1 MRQCLNWM
9 REIRLLR
16 GALFFLALLNL
27 AACTTLKTTPQQ
39 IAPQTWPQRQQTLMQ
54 LDVWS
59 FNGRVAVRD
68 NNDEAWN
75 ASLRW
80 HQTGENYDIQLASA
94 FGQKAARLHGNGGHA
109 VMEMAGQ
116 TPLMAADPEA
126 LMHDQLGWYVPV
138 RGLKYWLTGLP
149 DPGQTADHE
158 FDVQG
163 RLSRLQQGN
172 WEIVYKRYMSV
183 NGVDLPRKV
192 DLINHRLRV
201 KLVIDKWQIKE
212 DTDV

>member
-1 MRQCLNWM
+1 MPRCLNLKQ
-9 REIRLLR
+9 ESRLLR
-16 GALFFLALLNL
+16 GALFFFVLFNL
-27 AACTTLKTTPQQ
+27 PACTTLKTTPQQ
-39 IAPQTWPQRQQTLMQ
+39 VDPQAWQQRQQILAQ

-80 HQTGENYDIQLASA
+80 HQTGESYDIQLAGA
-94 FGQKAARLHGNGGHA
+94 FGQGAARLHGNGGHA

-116 TPLMAADPEA
+116 APLMAADPEA
-126 LMHDQLGWYVPV
+126 LMHDRLGWYVPV

-149 DPGQTADHE
+149 EPGQTAAHE

-163 RLSRLQQGN
+163 RLSRLQQGQ
-172 WEIVYKRYMSV
+172 VA
-183 NGVDLPRKV
+183 D
-192 DLINHRLRV
+192 
-201 KLVIDKWQIKE
+201 
-212 DTDV
+212 